1 MQDKVYVDS
10 LIVSCDGR
18 VIVFLSDKSQFEYV
32 EKARV
37 WREITSAFEGED
49 LVSDS
54 YPVTTSG
61 GQNILKVVETK
72 QESKED
78 SLSGLIS
85 KLERQNLNSNDTQEV
100 TALTL
105 SNASLKVTEL

>member
-10 LIVSCDGR
+10 LIVSCDGT

-61 GQNILKVVETK
+61 GQNILKFVETK
-72 QESKED
+72 QESRED
-78 SLSGLIS
+78 SLSGLI
-85 KLERQNLNSNDTQEV
+85 
-100 TALTL
+100 
-105 SNASLKVTEL
+105 

>member
-10 LIVSCDGR
+10 LIVSCDGT
-18 VIVFLSDKSQFEYV
+18 VIVFLSDKSQFKYV

-49 LVSDS
+49 HVSDS
-54 YPVTTSG
+54 YPVTTLG

-72 QESKED
+72 TGKHRRFTEWTD
-78 SLSGLIS
+78 
-85 KLERQNLNSNDTQEV
+85 
-100 TALTL
+100 
-105 SNASLKVTEL
+105 LKVGTQKSKFK